1 MSGGWGFGAW
11 RLRQDL
17 ADLDFQQHQ
26 NPLCLLSL
34 TCSSRAFCS
43 WVSECGKWGPENQL
57 PENQPQLSPLPCLSS
72 AVVGIA
78 LPLRSCPVWENTAR
92 DRSIWGRDCRP
103 KPWTSHLFY
112 ISWENNEEG
121 GRKWEQ
127 AVLHYAFAF
136 CGLQMLFGALLTRST
151 SRPLLPK
158 VPSQQLLLPGRAWLC
173 ISVVVFLGLASWV
186 FSPDSLQPWH
196 WPSGKLPK
204 EERWSRM
211 GMRHLSAGTL
221 KKSPGSLY

>member
-1 MSGGWGFGAW
+1 
-11 RLRQDL
+11 
-17 ADLDFQQHQ
+17 
-26 NPLCLLSL
+26 
-34 TCSSRAFCS
+34 
-43 WVSECGKWGPENQL
+43 
-57 PENQPQLSPLPCLSS
+57 
-72 AVVGIA
+72 
-78 LPLRSCPVWENTAR
+78 
-92 DRSIWGRDCRP
+92 
-103 KPWTSHLFY
+103 
-112 ISWENNEEG
+112 
-121 GRKWEQ
+121 
-127 AVLHYAFAF
+127 
-136 CGLQMLFGALLTRST
+136 MLFGALLTRST

-221 KKSPGSLY
+221 KKSPDLYIGGIRAGEERSRSGRRGGENYGKQGLFVVFWFAWDILLTVP